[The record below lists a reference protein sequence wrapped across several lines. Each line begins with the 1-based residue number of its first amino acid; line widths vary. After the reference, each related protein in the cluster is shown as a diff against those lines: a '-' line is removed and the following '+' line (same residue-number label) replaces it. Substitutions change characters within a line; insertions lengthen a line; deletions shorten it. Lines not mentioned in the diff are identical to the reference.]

1 MHDGHVSYNTNLE
14 KEENTSIIEILFLF
28 SQGMKKLKQS
38 KNTLSTSLA
47 NFAQP
52 LLKFIQTPPPPHAP
66 IQSPPTDSRTLNRK
80 TLINSI

>member
-1 MHDGHVSYNTNLE
+1 MNDGHVSYNTNLE
-14 KEENTSIIEILFLF
+14 KEKNTSIIEILFLF

-52 LLKFIQTPPPPHAP
+52 LLKFIQTPRPPPPRTHP
-66 IQSPPTDSRTLNRK
+66 KPTH
-80 TLINSI
+80 